1 VASGCPICEQPL
13 APTAEACA
21 NCGFPSALALD
32 AFRAL
37 SEGEPTPVQP
47 STYARGI
54 EAPPRRRERRPV
66 VPDPQEELCH
76 RIAQEIDAH
85 LAILQELG
93 GETPDVVSDLR
104 QAALGQ
110 AEGRVV
116 EALDILRRALGRVQ
130 DETEALFARRLR
142 DLEQRDAALQRSG
155 IGTAVPQETGKMRT
169 LFQAGHRLEAISLL
183 KSTDLGLAQI
193 EGDWKGL
200 QGLLKQ
206 VESLREGF
214 RETGGSVAEIEKDI
228 QEVRRLLAGPGTT
241 TESLDKASQVAAR
254 AVMVLHDALPKAI
267 EAELAEHDEVLAIMP
282 EDHAK
287 ARSARVLHTE
297 AVRHL
302 RRGRLPESSAALRQL
317 RSLVEEL
324 KLEPLPAKDKT
335 SDTDRPEPPGEYLG
349 RLLVKARTLAAR
361 VRTLPPDSEVAY
373 EAAAEIRRA
382 TELLRARQLDEA
394 EATLGRLMRTL
405 EAEPASEA

>member
-1 VASGCPICEQPL
+1 MASGCPICEQPL
-13 APTAEACA
+13 PSTAEICTT
-21 NCGFPSALALD
+21 CGFPTALALD

-37 SEGEPTPVQP
+37 SEGDPTPVQP
-47 STYARGI
+47 TAYGRSS
-54 EAPPRRRERRPV
+54 EPSPRRKERRPT

-76 RIAQEIDAH
+76 KIAQETDAH

-104 QAALGQ
+104 QAALSQ

-130 DETEALFARRLR
+130 DETEGLFARRLR

-155 IGTAVPQETGKMRT
+155 IGTAVPLETARMRE
-169 LFQAGHRLEAISLL
+169 LFQAGNRLEAVAQLKTVDLSL
-183 KSTDLGLAQI
+183 ARI

-214 RETGGSVAEIEKDI
+214 RETGGSVADIERDI
-228 QEVRRLLAGPGTT
+228 AEVRRLLAGPGTT
-241 TESLDKASQVAAR
+241 AESLDKASQVAAR
-254 AVMVLHDALPKAI
+254 AVMVLHEELPKAI
-267 EAELAEHDEVLAIMP
+267 EIELAEHDELLATLP
-282 EDHAK
+282 DDHLK
-287 ARSARVLHTE
+287 ARGARALHTE

-302 RRGRLPESSAALRQL
+302 RRGRLPEASTALRQL
-317 RSLVEEL
+317 RGVVEQL
-324 KLEPLPAKDKT
+324 RREPAPVAAEPR
-335 SDTDRPEPPGEYLG
+335 SEVAEPPGEFLN
-349 RLLVKARTLAAR
+349 RLLVKARSLAAQ
-361 VRTLPPDSEVAY
+361 VRSLPPDSEIAY

-405 EAEPASEA
+405 ESEPAQEA

>member
-13 APTAEACA
+13 PATAEACA
-21 NCGFPSALALD
+21 NCGFPTALAID
-32 AFRAL
+32 ALRVL
-37 SEGEPTPVQP
+37 TEGEPTPVP
-47 STYARGI
+47 TATYSR
-54 EAPPRRRERRPV
+54 EAEPPPRRRERRPAA
-66 VPDPQEELCH
+66 PDPQEELCH
-76 RIAQEIDAH
+76 RIAQETDAH

-104 QAALGQ
+104 QAALSQ

-130 DETEALFARRLR
+130 DETEALFARRIR

-155 IGTAVPQETGKMRT
+155 IGTAIPAATARMRE
-169 LFQAGHRLEAISLL
+169 LFQAGNRLEAIAQL
-183 KSTDLGLAQI
+183 KSTDLALARI

-214 RETGGSVAEIEKDI
+214 RETGGSVAEIERDI

-241 TESLDKASQVAAR
+241 AESLDKASQVAAR
-254 AVMVLHDALPKAI
+254 AVMVLHEALPKAI
-267 EAELAEHDEVLAIMP
+267 EAELAEHDEVLATLP
-282 EDHAK
+282 DDHAR
-287 ARSARVLHTE
+287 ARTARALHTE

-302 RRGRLPESSAALRQL
+302 RRGRLPESSTALLQL
-317 RSLVEEL
+317 RAVIEEL
-324 KLEPLPAKDKT
+324 KREPPVARPDPRAT
-335 SDTDRPEPPGEYLG
+335 APEPPAEFLN

-361 VRTLPPDSEVAY
+361 VRTLPPDSEIAY

-394 EATLGRLMRTL
+394 ESTLARLMRTL
-405 EAEPASEA
+405 ESEPAAEA

>member
-1 VASGCPICEQPL
+1 MASGCPVCDQPL
-13 APTAEACA
+13 ARTAEVCA
-21 NCGFPSALALD
+21 NCGYPSALALD
-32 AFRAL
+32 ALRAL
-37 SEGEPTPVQP
+37 SEGEPAPVP
-47 STYARGI
+47 SAAYGRAA
-54 EAPPRRRERRPV
+54 EPPPRRRERRPV
-66 VPDPQEELCH
+66 APDPQQELCH
-76 RIAQEIDAH
+76 RIAQETDAN
-85 LAILQELG
+85 LALLQELG
-93 GETPDVVSDLR
+93 GETPDVASDLR
-104 QAALGQ
+104 QAALSE

-116 EALDILRRALGRVQ
+116 ESLDILRRALGRVQ

-155 IGTAVPQETGKMRT
+155 IGTSVPRETGKMRE
-169 LFQAGHRLEAISLL
+169 LFQAGHRMEAISLL
-183 KSTDLGLAQI
+183 KGTDLSLARI

-214 RETGGSVAEIEKDI
+214 RDTGGSVADIERDI

-241 TESLDKASQVAAR
+241 AESLDKASQVAAR
-254 AVMVLHDALPKAI
+254 AVMVLHEALPRAI
-267 EAELAEHDEVLAIMP
+267 EGELAEHDELLAKMP
-282 EDHAK
+282 EDHTK
-287 ARSARVLHTE
+287 ARNARILHTE

-302 RRGRLPESSAALRQL
+302 RRGRLPEASASLRQL
-317 RSLVEEL
+317 RALIEEL
-324 KLEPLPAKDKT
+324 
-335 SDTDRPEPPGEYLG
+335 RREPPPPAPAAPAADAEEPPAEFLN

-361 VRTLPPDSEVAY
+361 VRTLPPDSEIAY

-405 EAEPASEA
+405 EADRTAEA

>member
-1 VASGCPICEQPL
+1 MASGCPICDQPL
-13 APTAEACA
+13 ARTAEACA
-21 NCGFPSALALD
+21 NCGFPTALALD
-32 AFRAL
+32 ALRAL
-37 SEGEPTPVQP
+37 SEGEPTPVP
-47 STYARGI
+47 SSSYSRSPEPA
-54 EAPPRRRERRPV
+54 PRRRERRPSA
-66 VPDPQEELCH
+66 PDPQQELCH
-76 RIAQEIDAH
+76 RVAQETDAH
-85 LAILQELG
+85 LALLQELG
-93 GETPDVVSDLR
+93 GETPDVASDLR
-104 QAALGQ
+104 QAALSE

-116 EALDILRRALGRVQ
+116 ESLDILRRALGRVQ

-142 DLEQRDAALQRSG
+142 DLELRDAALQRSG
-155 IGTAVPQETGKMRT
+155 VGTAVPQETAKMRE
-169 LFQAGHRLEAISLL
+169 LFQAGHRMEAISLL
-183 KSTDLGLAQI
+183 KATDLSLARI

-214 RETGGSVAEIEKDI
+214 RDTGGSVAEIEKDI

-241 TESLDKASQVAAR
+241 PESLDKASQVAAR

-267 EAELAEHDEVLAIMP
+267 ETELADHDELLAKLP
-282 EDHAK
+282 EEHAK
-287 ARSARVLHTE
+287 ARDARILHTE

-302 RRGRLPESSAALRQL
+302 RRGRLPEASSSLRQL
-317 RSLVEEL
+317 RAVVEEL
-324 KLEPLPAKDKT
+324 RREPPPGKPEATAPAKEA
-335 SDTDRPEPPGEYLG
+335 PAEFLN

-361 VRTLPPDSEVAY
+361 VRTLPPDSEIAY

-405 EAEPASEA
+405 EADPAAEA